1 MDSPQNGEIQR
12 KKKAVSSHTNY
23 CPVTFASQALHRAQS
38 AYHAVRN
45 SVSQI
50 IRAALVSFAAST
62 IPSFQY
68 INEAHNTSTLPQHYQ
83 AVLPFPFPSRPFL
96 EPWNIHNPQTGNIED
111 NPIQIFDSRFDKL
124 IINDSGIVVLVEA
137 KDGYAFAHEAPVY
150 FSDKDELYFCS
161 NAGGFNGRSN
171 DTHNNSLFR
180 INLTATISR
189 ARLGISSFEK
199 DVHMLQINNDSVQMT
214 NGATPYQDQLLVINS
229 GRTERFPPSLTLIDR
244 SNPSNVQTL
253 FNNVAGR
260 QFNSLNDVKVNF
272 HRGSIYFTDASYGF
286 SQDFR
291 PKVDL
296 VKAIWRFDPITA
308 RLTMLDASLDTPN
321 GIAISIGGQRVY
333 ITETGSFPGGNH
345 PSRADVVP
353 SAM

>member
-1 MDSPQNGEIQR
+1 MCL
-12 KKKAVSSHTNY
+12 SSATYAHQTLHHVQY
-23 CPVTFASQALHRAQS
+23 ALHTLRTS
-38 AYHAVRN
+38 AF
-45 SVSQI
+45 QI
-50 IRAALVSFAAST
+50 VRAALISFAAST
-62 IPSFQY
+62 IPSFQHL
-68 INEAHNTSTLPQHYQ
+68 NEAYHTSTLLQHHQ
-83 AVLPFPFPSRPFL
+83 AVIPLPFTSRPFL
-96 EPWNIHNPQTGNIED
+96 EPWNIYNSQTGNIED
-111 NPIQIFDSRFDKL
+111 KPIQIFDSRFDKL
-124 IINDSGIVVLVEA
+124 ITNESNNVVVLVEA

-171 DTHNNSLFR
+171 STHNNAIFR
-180 INLTATISR
+180 INLTATIPR
-189 ARLGISSFEK
+189 AKLGISSFEK
-199 DVHMLQINNDSVQMT
+199 DVYMLHIDNHNIQMT
-214 NGATPYQDQLLVINS
+214 NGATPYQERLLVVNS
-229 GRTERFPPSLTLIDR
+229 GRTAQFPPSLTIVDR
-244 SNPSNVQTL
+244 FNLSNVQVL
-253 FNNVAGR
+253 LNNVAGR
-260 QFNSLNDVKVNF
+260 QFNSLNDVKINL

-321 GIAISIGGQRVY
+321 GIAISKDGQKVY

-345 PSRADVVP
+345 PFRADIVP